1 MVDRIWTK
9 GIAENG
15 EYIQAMPAKEA
26 TPFSQA
32 IDRRVDEGALGT
44 LYEKLPD
51 NQVRCYACAHRC
63 LIKDGLRGICK
74 VRYNRGG
81 TLMVPRGYVGALQCD
96 PIEKKPFF
104 HALPGTDALTFGMLG
119 CDLHCGYC
127 FTGDVRVATNSGMR
141 RLDDLW
147 DKSTPDP
154 FGEAQVRLPPTAL
167 TATGDDGRQHSVKS
181 VFRHEYD
188 GELVCVSPRMLAPFN
203 VTPDHEVLAT
213 ERPGQAAATYVP
225 AGQLTTGHFLAVP
238 RRYEPLQPKTI
249 DVNDLLRPHLGLV
262 RVRRHVAVETARQIL
277 QLTAAGTTSKSI
289 GLELGLRA
297 DSVRH
302 IRSRVVRRGGIQRSV
317 VDFVPAGLVL
327 EEGSIRFGQER
338 RPGIPAR
345 LAMTADLAELLGL
358 YCAEGC
364 VIRAADRP
372 NSHTLTFAF
381 GLHEKPLA
389 ERARVLLKQLFG
401 VEAYETVRTTTR
413 AISIGK
419 ASLALLFAT
428 LCGSGS
434 AKKKIPSAIFEAE
447 PSIAD
452 SFLNALVAGDG
463 HRYSNGKI
471 SVTTVSEK
479 LARDLAWLVLRL
491 GHLPGI
497 YATNRPAELQI
508 LGRTVKLQPRQYT
521 VVWYEHQPRRTA
533 YKTDAEFYYVPIR
546 EISRTSYSGYV
557 YNLETDG
564 PHTYLANHAVV
575 HNCQNWVTSQAL
587 RDPGALTE
595 PMDVSPPQL
604 VEIAQ
609 RQGASVVATSYNEPL
624 ITSEWAVE
632 VFKAARPRGFT
643 TAYISNG
650 NATREVLEYIRPY
663 TDLYKIDLKSFR
675 DKNYRSLGGKLEN
688 ILNGIQMVHEMGFWL
703 EIVTLIIPGFN
714 DSDEELGDIA
724 RFLSGISPSI
734 PWHVTAFHK
743 DYKMQDPDNTTPE
756 TLLRAARIGEEAG
769 LQYIYA
775 GNLPGRVGP
784 YEDTRCPRCRA
795 TLIRRV
801 GYRILDDRLSGRG
814 SCFNCQQQI
823 PGVWRTTIN
832 AGRAN

>member
-1 MVDRIWTK
+1 
-9 GIAENG
+9 
-15 EYIQAMPAKEA
+15 MPAKEA

-32 IDRRVDEGALGT
+32 LDRRVHEGALGT

-51 NQVRCYACAHRC
+51 NEVRCYACAHRC

-104 HALPGTDALTFGMLG
+104 HAFPGTDALTFGMLG
-119 CDLHCGYC
+119 CDLHCSYC
-127 FTGDVRVATNSGMR
+127 FTGDLRVATNSGIR

-147 DKSTPDP
+147 ETSSPDTEP
-154 FGEAQVRLPPTAL
+154 GRRKPRVGL
-167 TATGDDGRQHSVKS
+167 TATGGDGRQHGVQWI
-181 VFRHEYD
+181 FRHDYE
-188 GELVCVSPRMLAPFN
+188 GQVVRVAPRLLKPFEA
-203 VTPDHEVLAT
+203 TPEHPVLAT
-213 ERPGQAAATYVP
+213 EAPGVDEPQFIP
-225 AGQLTTGHFLAVP
+225 AGRLTTRHFVCMPLAGALDFLA
-238 RRYEPLQPKTI
+238 I
-249 DVNDLLRPHLGLV
+249 DDI
-262 RVRRHVAVETARQIL
+262 T
-277 QLTAAGTTSKSI
+277 
-289 GLELGLRA
+289 
-297 DSVRH
+297 
-302 IRSRVVRRGGIQRSV
+302 
-317 VDFVPAGLVL
+317 
-327 EEGSIRFGQER
+327 R
-338 RPGIPAR
+338 RPFRGP
-345 LAMTADLAELLGL
+345 
-358 YCAEGC
+358 
-364 VIRAADRP
+364 V
-372 NSHTLTFAF
+372 F
-381 GLHEKPLA
+381 
-389 ERARVLLKQLFG
+389 
-401 VEAYETVRTTTR
+401 
-413 AISIGK
+413 
-419 ASLALLFAT
+419 
-428 LCGSGS
+428 
-434 AKKKIPSAIFEAE
+434 
-447 PSIAD
+447 
-452 SFLNALVAGDG
+452 
-463 HRYSNGKI
+463 
-471 SVTTVSEK
+471 
-479 LARDLAWLVLRL
+479 
-491 GHLPGI
+491 
-497 YATNRPAELQI
+497 
-508 LGRTVKLQPRQYT
+508 
-521 VVWYEHQPRRTA
+521 
-533 YKTDAEFYYVPIR
+533 
-546 EISRTSYSGYV
+546 
-557 YNLETDG
+557 NLETDG

-595 PMDVSPPQL
+595 PMDVSPGQL

-632 VFKAARPRGFT
+632 VFKAGRPRGFS

-650 NATREVLEYIRPY
+650 NATREVLEYIRPW

-688 ILNGIQMVHEMGFWL
+688 ILNGIQMVHAMGFWL

-714 DSDEELGDIA
+714 DSDQELGDIA

-775 GNLPGRVGP
+775 GNLPGRVGR
-784 YEDTRCPRCRA
+784 YEDTRCPRCQA
-795 TLIRRV
+795 TLIRRI
-801 GYRILDDRLSGRG
+801 GYRILDDRLTGRG